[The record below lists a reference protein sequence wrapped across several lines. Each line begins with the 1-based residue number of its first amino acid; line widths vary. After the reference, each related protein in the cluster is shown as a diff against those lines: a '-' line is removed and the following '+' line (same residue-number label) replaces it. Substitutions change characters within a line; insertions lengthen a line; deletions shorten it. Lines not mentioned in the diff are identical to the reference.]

1 MKKIFTLFLGMIIA
15 LSAVAAPAK
24 VAAKTELSPLNKV
37 TLQKLVA
44 KAPLAVKEDAEQTTI
59 VYEED
64 RYMAA
69 YGIYLYI
76 LVDEDGVEYYFSFDS
91 EGTDPV
97 VNGQTY
103 TLDDMNSTYSYLYI
117 EGYGG
122 AGYESVSFTKTV
134 DGEGNVMIV
143 ADISLGEGYDWHLVY
158 DSTNLPEA
166 PEGGDYELD
175 GCQAKFFVDTLD
187 GGVLLPNTQYVLTAT
202 DDDLNFYFNIILE
215 DGQTDVVPGQVY
227 TQNDMIAKYTAAYYG
242 VATVIEMD
250 TISFVKTL
258 TENGFTLAVFF
269 RDSRGFEWN
278 LSYTKVLSDMTFQF
292 QETAD
297 GIVVYASNETDP
309 WDFFV
314 VSEDVFN
321 YYGADYIAQTVYN
334 KYGDQSAEP
343 GSGLLSFTETL
354 APYLETS
361 GNYVLVVWGADGGI
375 TTDVASFAFTYTAAE
390 GIEDVIAAGKAAKVV
405 RDGQVVILKGDK
417 VFNLQ
422 GAQVK

>member
-1 MKKIFTLFLGMIIA
+1 MQKIFTLFLGMIIA
-15 LSAVAAPAK
+15 LSAAAAPAK
-24 VAAKTELSPLNKV
+24 VAETHEIRPLNKV

-143 ADISLGEGYDWHLVY
+143 ADISLGEGYDFHLVY
-158 DSTNLPEA
+158 DSANLPEA

-175 GCQAKFFVDTLD
+175 SCQAQFFVDTLED
-187 GGVLLPNTQYVLTAT
+187 KSLLPNTQYVLTSS
-202 DDDLNFYFNIILE
+202 DDQLKFYFDIILE
-215 DGQTDVVPGQVY
+215 DGQTDVVPDQVY

-278 LSYTKVLSDMTFQF
+278 LSYTKVLSDMTFDLAIQG
-292 QETAD
+292 EAIAVTP
-297 GIVVYASNETDP
+297 SNETEN
-309 WDFFV
+309 WDWTAV
-314 VSEDVFN
+314 PKMYYD
-321 YYGADYIAQTVYN
+321 YYGADYFAEYC
-334 KYGDQSAEP
+334 YGKWGEDYAAP
-343 GSGLLSFTETL
+343 GSAVLSFNEIQTSCG
-354 APYLETS
+354 LEA
-361 GNYVLVVWGADGGI
+361 GENVLIVWGVDGGVSTPAAAI
-375 TTDVASFAFTYTAAE
+375 EFTIAAE

-405 RDGQVVILKGDK
+405 RNGQVVILKGDK
-417 VFNLQ
+417 AFNLQ